1 MQNRLRHNLEEKK
14 ENAEVMLEQ
23 LKDEEQRAKVMLD
36 AKISND
42 QEMEI
47 LNEDAADM
55 AARRKANRDNLIKLR
70 IKLSQLQTE
79 KATKSE
85 EYEKLQKENED
96 FIKSNE
102 EFREK
107 NEKLDAGIKMLIQRI
122 DLNAL
127 LKEIDV
133 EELSLMAN
141 NNAVM
146 NKTMMQLL
154 NKWEAIEKPD
164 Q

>member
-47 LNEDAADM
+47 LTEDAADM